1 MRLKKLAI
9 ILAFGTLPVL
19 SFAQKDQ
26 KTPENWFNLDFQQDG
41 VMGISTEKAYQ
52 TLLKGRKAT
61 PVIVAVIDGGVDV
74 KHEDLKDVLWI
85 NPKDNNDNGK
95 DNDKNGYI
103 NDKYGWNFIGNAN
116 GENVNHD
123 NLELTRLIRKY
134 EPKYI
139 SVLPSTPLSA
149 AERREFVAYQG
160 MVSEYAKKLEEAQFG
175 EMNYVKLKDQLEII
189 FKKIGKDAST
199 LTLADIEA
207 YSPAND
213 QEKMAL
219 RIAKRGIQE
228 EKGSVSQFYT
238 QLGEAA
244 TYYGDQVKYHLN
256 KEFDPRHIIGD
267 NYDDATERYYGNADV
282 TGPDAEHGTHVAGII
297 GAKRN
302 NNIGIN
308 GVADQVRIMAVRTVP
323 NGDERDKD
331 VANAIRYAA
340 ENGAKVINMSFG
352 KSYAYNKKA
361 VDDAVKFAISKDV
374 LLVHAAGN
382 DGQDVDIHKNFP
394 TKYYTDSLDAIQ
406 GEADAWITVGA
417 SGLYQDDNLVA
428 DFSNYGYK
436 TVDVFAP
443 GVKIN
448 STMPGSLYKE
458 QQGTSMASPVVA
470 GLAAMIR
477 SYYPQLTAK
486 ETKDIIMKSV
496 VKVDKKV
503 TIKAEDGSK
512 KKVYLDEISVT
523 GGVVNAYQAIA
534 EADKYLSQKKK

>member
-1 MRLKKLAI
+1 MRLNKLAF
-9 ILAFGTLPVL
+9 ILALGLLPSL
-19 SFAQKDQ
+19 SFAQKDKKAPQ
-26 KTPENWFNLDFQQDG
+26 NWFNLDFQQDG
-41 VMGISTEKAYQ
+41 VMGISTEKAYN

-61 PVIVAVIDGGVDV
+61 PVVVAVIDGGVDV
-74 KHEDLKDVLWI
+74 KHEDLKDVLWT
-85 NPKDNNDNGK
+85 NTKDNNGNGK

-103 NDKYGWNFIGNAN
+103 NDKHGWNFIGNTN

-123 NLELTRLIRKY
+123 NLELTRQIRNF

-160 MVSEYAKKLEEAQFG
+160 MVSEYASKLEEAQFG
-175 EMNYVKLKDQLEII
+175 QLNYGKLKDQLDNV
-189 FKKIGKDAST
+189 FKKIGKDTTS
-199 LTLADIEA
+199 LTLADIENYQTA
-207 YSPAND
+207 TD
-213 QEKMAL
+213 QEKMAI
-219 RIAKRGIQE
+219 RIAKKGIQE
-228 EKGSVSQFYT
+228 EGSVAKFYSQIA
-238 QLGEAA
+238 EAA
-244 TYYGDQVKYHLN
+244 TYFGDQINYHLN
-256 KEFDPRHIIGD
+256 KDFDPRHIVGD
-267 NYDDATERYYGNADV
+267 NYEDANERYYGNPDV
-282 TGPDAEHGTHVAGII
+282 TGPDALHGTHVAGII

-308 GVADQVRIMAVRTVP
+308 GVADQVKIMALRTVP

-331 VANAIRYAA
+331 VANSILYAA

-361 VDDAVKFAISKDV
+361 VDEAIKFAISKDV

-382 DGQDVDIHKNFP
+382 DGQDVDIHKNYP
-394 TKYYTDSLDAIQ
+394 TKYYTDSLGSIQ

-417 SGLYQDDNLVA
+417 SGLYQDDDLVA

-443 GVKIN
+443 GVQIY
-448 STMPGSLYKE
+448 STVPDSKYKE
-458 QQGTSMASPVVA
+458 EQGTSMASPVVA
-470 GLAAMIR
+470 GLAALIR

-496 VKVDKKV
+496 VKVDKK
-503 TIKAEDGSK
+503 IKVKGENGNTR
-512 KKVYLDEISVT
+512 KVYLDEISVT
-523 GGVVNAYQAIA
+523 GGIVNAYQAIV
-534 EADKYLSQKKK
+534 EADKYITQTKK